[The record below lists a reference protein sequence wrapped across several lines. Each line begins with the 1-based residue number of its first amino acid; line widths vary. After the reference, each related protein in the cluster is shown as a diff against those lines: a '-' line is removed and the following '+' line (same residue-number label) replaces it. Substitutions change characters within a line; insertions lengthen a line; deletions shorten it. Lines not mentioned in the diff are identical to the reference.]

1 MINITQQLL
10 EPVYDFLNRIET
22 DNGITMY
29 TRMLVPGRRLIYVT
43 TELGWSD
50 KLFLPIRIKLIDD
63 ITPEEDE
70 HNN

>member
-43 TELGWSD
+43 TELGWND
-50 KLFLPIRIKLIDD
+50 KLFLPIRLKLIDD
-63 ITPEEDE
+63 ITTEDDDY
-70 HNN
+70 NN